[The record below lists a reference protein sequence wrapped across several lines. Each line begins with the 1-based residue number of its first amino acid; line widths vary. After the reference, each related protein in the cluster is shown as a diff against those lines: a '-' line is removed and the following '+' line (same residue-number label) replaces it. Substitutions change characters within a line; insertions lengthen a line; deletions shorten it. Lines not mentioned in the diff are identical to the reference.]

1 MCSGAHSVLTFTLVG
16 ARFWDKNATWWNRGN
31 STGRFG
37 VTHKGS
43 RYRATFNYTNLGT
56 YVDLDEA
63 AKAVDV
69 EVRKSR
75 SHGSKLSFP
84 TEAEKELLQRDLL
97 LRSPVQQAN
106 FAALKQFAALNEE
119 NEKKLTEKRLKAKE
133 ICVCEN
139 KMGRIPGRSSNN
151 RQICQG
157 RRNAWGEY
165 MGCTSQA
172 GLEAAAKKA
181 AKKKAEQDSKEETAR
196 IIQSVMDT
204 PVDQL
209 PPFPFPSLLPNLC
222 PNDTTWLSGSG
233 VFDNTSSS
241 LSTPKWLSDAFDKF
255 DSRSPVKTKF
265 DKK

>member
-16 ARFWDKNATWWNRGN
+16 ARFWDKNATWWNRRN

-43 RYRATFNYTNLGT
+43 RYKATFNYTNLGT

-84 TEAEKELLQRDLL
+84 TEAEKELLQRDLQ
-97 LRSPVQQAN
+97 LRSAEQQAN
-106 FAALKQFAALNEE
+106 YAALKQPFGKKKFAAALQQQK
-119 NEKKLTEKRLKAKE
+119 NEKKRLKE
-133 ICVCEN
+133 ICVCEQE
-139 KMGRIPGRSSNN
+139 GRIPGRRSNN
-151 RQICQG
+151 KWICQG
-157 RRNAWGEY
+157 RSNMFHEY

-222 PNDTTWLSGSG
+222 PNDTTWLRGSR

-241 LSTPKWLSDAFDKF
+241 LSTSKWLSDAFDKF
-255 DSRSPVKTKF
+255 E
-265 DKK
+265 KK

>member
-16 ARFWDKNATWWNRGN
+16 ARFWDKNATWWNRRN

-37 VTHKGS
+37 VSLISSGYSAKFEGS
-43 RYRATFNYTNLGT
+43 FLGN

-106 FAALKQFAALNEE
+106 YDELKHSCGNTLVE
-119 NEKKLTEKRLKAKE
+119 NRDKKKRTEKRLKAKE
-133 ICVCEN
+133 SCVCEQRE
-139 KMGRIPGRSSNN
+139 GGIPGRSSNN
-151 RQICQG
+151 RICRG
-157 RRNAWGEY
+157 RRNFREF

-209 PPFPFPSLLPNLC
+209 PPFPSLLPNLC
-222 PNDTTWLSGSG
+222 PNDTTWLSGSR

-241 LSTPKWLSDAFDKF
+241 LSTSKWLSDAFDKF
-255 DSRSPVKTKF
+255 D
-265 DKK
+265 KK